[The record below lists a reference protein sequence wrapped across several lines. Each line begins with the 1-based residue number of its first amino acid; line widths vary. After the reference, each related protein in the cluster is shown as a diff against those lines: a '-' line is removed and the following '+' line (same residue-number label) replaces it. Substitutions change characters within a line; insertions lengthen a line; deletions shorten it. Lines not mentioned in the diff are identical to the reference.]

1 MVGAYNGLSFS
12 AGRRKLDNRQREG
25 SVEKDIIRTLVIE
38 DNPDDVRLIKEMFRE
53 CGIDTIDLQFSGS
66 LQEGI
71 QLLGASTF
79 DVVLI
84 DLGLPDSQG
93 LETLQT
99 IRSKYPQIPAV
110 VLTGYAD
117 EPTGVEA
124 VRRGAQDYL
133 IKGHAD
139 GHALHSSLRYAI
151 EREKLE
157 NRLQDTA
164 ARLRRIVNGTVDALV
179 KMAEIRDMYNV
190 GQQHRVAGLA
200 SAIAAELNLPDE
212 QIECV
217 RTAALLH
224 DIGKVAI
231 PPEILNRPERR
242 GPLETSI
249 EQTHVQVSCDV
260 LSGIEFP
267 WPVSE
272 AVMQHHEMFDG
283 SGFPRG
289 LKGDGIMIEARIL
302 AVADEVDEMAVAR
315 PWRPVTP
322 GLERALEYISEK
334 RGKSYDPR
342 VVDACLKV
350 FREGKYKYG

>member
-1 MVGAYNGLSFS
+1 M
-12 AGRRKLDNRQREG
+12 DNERI
-25 SVEKDIIRTLVIE
+25 KALVIE
-38 DNPDDVRLIKEMFRE
+38 DNPDDFRLIGEMFKE
-53 CGIDTIDLQFSGS
+53 SGIDCVDLQFCES
-66 LQEGI
+66 LTQGI
-71 QLLGASTF
+71 ELLGQSAF

-93 LETLQT
+93 LETLKIVIT
-99 IRSKYPQIPAV
+99 KYPKLPAV
-110 VLTGYAD
+110 VLTILSD
-117 EPTGVEA
+117 ESTGIEA
-124 VRRGAQDYL
+124 VRCGAQDYL
-133 IKGHAD
+133 VKGHAD
-139 GHALHSSLRYAI
+139 GHLIYSTIRYAI
-151 EREKLE
+151 EREKLKDQ
-157 NRLQDTA
+157 LQDTA
-164 ARLRRIVNGTVDALV
+164 DRLLRIVNGTVDALI

-200 SAIAAELNLPDE
+200 VAIAGELDLPAG

-249 EQTHVQVSCDV
+249 EQTHVQVSCDI
-260 LSGIEFP
+260 LRGIEFP
-267 WPVSE
+267 WPVTE
-272 AVMQHHEMFDG
+272 VVMQHHEMFDG
-283 SGFPRG
+283 SGFPGG

-322 GLERALEYISEK
+322 GLEKALAAISEK

-350 FREGKYKYG
+350 FREGKYKYE

>member
-1 MVGAYNGLSFS
+1 M
-12 AGRRKLDNRQREG
+12 G
-25 SVEKDIIRTLVIE
+25 SERIKTLVIE
-38 DNPDDVRLIKEMFRE
+38 DNPDDVRLIKEWFKE
-53 CGIDTIDLQFSGS
+53 YGVDYIDLHFTETLKQGTV
-66 LQEGI
+66 
-71 QLLGASTF
+71 LLENSDF
-79 DVVLI
+79 DIVLV

-93 LETLQT
+93 LETLKVVRT
-99 IRSKYPQIPAV
+99 KYPKLPTI
-110 VLTGYAD
+110 VLTGLDD
-117 EPTGVEA
+117 ESTGVEA
-124 VRRGAQDYL
+124 VRCGAQDYL
-133 IKGHAD
+133 IKGHLD
-139 GHALHSSLRYAI
+139 GHVLHSSLRYAI

-164 ARLRRIVNGTVDALV
+164 ERLRRIVNGTVDALV
-179 KMAEIRDMYNV
+179 KMTEIRDMFNV
-190 GQQHRVAGLA
+190 GQQYRVASLA
-200 SAIAAELNLPDE
+200 GAIATELDLPDG

-217 RTAALLH
+217 RTAALLQ

-231 PPEILNRPERR
+231 PPEILNRPESR
-242 GPLETSI
+242 GELETSI

-283 SGFPRG
+283 SGYPKG

-322 GLERALEYISEK
+322 GLEKALEYISEK
-334 RGKSYDPR
+334 KGKSFDPR

>member
-1 MVGAYNGLSFS
+1 
-12 AGRRKLDNRQREG
+12 
-25 SVEKDIIRTLVIE
+25 VEKDKIKALVIE

-53 CGIDTIDLQFSGS
+53 YGIDTIDLRFGGS
-66 LQEGI
+66 LEEGMR
-71 QLLGASTF
+71 LLESSKF
-79 DVVLI
+79 DVILI

-93 LETLQT
+93 LETLQAVRT
-99 IRSKYPQIPAV
+99 KYPEMPAV
-110 VLTGYAD
+110 VLTGHAD
-117 EPTGVEA
+117 ESTGIEA
-124 VRRGAQDYL
+124 VRCGAQDYL
-133 IKGHAD
+133 IKGHVN
-139 GHALHSSLRYAI
+139 GHTLYSSIGYAI

-157 NRLQDTA
+157 NQLQDTA
-164 ARLRRIVNGTVDALV
+164 ERLRRIVNGTVDALV

-190 GQQHRVAGLA
+190 GQQHRVAVL
-200 SAIAAELNLPDE
+200 SCAIGAELDLSAE

-231 PPEILNRPERR
+231 PPEILNRPENR
-242 GPLETSI
+242 GQLETSI

-260 LSGIEFP
+260 LKGIEFP
-267 WPVSE
+267 WPVTE
-272 AVMQHHEMFDG
+272 VVMQHHELFDG
-283 SGFPRG
+283 SGYPRG

-302 AVADEVDEMAVAR
+302 AVAEEVDEMAVAR

-322 GLERALEYISEK
+322 GLEKALDYISEK

-350 FREGKYKYG
+350 FREGKYKFR

>member
-1 MVGAYNGLSFS
+1 MEQDKIKA
-12 AGRRKLDNRQREG
+12 
-25 SVEKDIIRTLVIE
+25 LVIE

-53 CGIDTIDLQFSGS
+53 CGVDTIDLQFSGS
-66 LQEGI
+66 LEDGI
-71 QLLGASTF
+71 RLLGASTF

-93 LETLQT
+93 LETLKAVRT
-99 IRSKYPQIPAV
+99 KYPEMPAV
-110 VLTGYAD
+110 VLTGHAD
-117 EPTGVEA
+117 ELTGMEA
-124 VRRGAQDYL
+124 VRCGAQDYL
-133 IKGHAD
+133 IKGHTD
-139 GHALHSSLRYAI
+139 GHALQSSIRYAI

-164 ARLRRIVNGTVDALV
+164 DRLLRIVNGTVDALI

-200 SAIAAELNLPDE
+200 VAIGGELGLPAV

-242 GPLETSI
+242 GQPETSI
-249 EQTHVQVSCDV
+249 EQTHVQVSCDI
-260 LSGIEFP
+260 LRGIEFP
-267 WPVSE
+267 WPVTE
-272 AVMQHHEMFDG
+272 VVMQHHEMMDG
-283 SGFPRG
+283 SGFPGG
-289 LKGDGIMIEARIL
+289 LKGDRIMIEARIL

-322 GLERALEYISEK
+322 GLETALAAISEK

>member
-1 MVGAYNGLSFS
+1 MG
-12 AGRRKLDNRQREG
+12 KDN
-25 SVEKDIIRTLVIE
+25 IRALVVE

-53 CGIDTIDLQFSGS
+53 CGVGNIDLRFSGS
-66 LQEGI
+66 LADGI
-71 QLLGASTF
+71 QQLAASTF
-79 DVVLI
+79 DVVII

-93 LETLQT
+93 LETLQA
-99 IRSKYPQIPAV
+99 IRTKHPELPAV
-110 VLTGYAD
+110 VLTGHAD
-117 EPTGVEA
+117 ESTGVEA
-124 VRRGAQDYL
+124 VRCGAQDYL

-139 GHALHSSLRYAI
+139 GHALCSAIRYAI

-157 NRLQDTA
+157 NQLQDTLD
-164 ARLRRIVNGTVDALV
+164 RLLRMVNGTVDALI

-190 GQQHRVAGLA
+190 GQQRRVAGLA
-200 SAIAAELNLPDE
+200 VAIAGELGLPDV
-212 QIECV
+212 QKECV

-242 GPLETSI
+242 GQLETSI
-249 EQTHVQVSCDV
+249 EQTHVQVSCDI
-260 LSGIEFP
+260 LQGIEFP
-267 WPVSE
+267 WPVIE
-272 AVMQHHEMFDG
+272 AVKQHHEMFDG
-283 SGFPRG
+283 SGFPSG

-322 GLERALEYISEK
+322 GLEKALAFISEK
-334 RGKSYDPR
+334 KGKLYDPI